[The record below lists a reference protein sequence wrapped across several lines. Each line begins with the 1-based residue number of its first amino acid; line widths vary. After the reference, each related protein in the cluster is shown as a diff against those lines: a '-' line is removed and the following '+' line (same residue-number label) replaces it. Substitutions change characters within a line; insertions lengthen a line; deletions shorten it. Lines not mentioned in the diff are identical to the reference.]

1 MTPLVIGLLIFVVTV
16 AVLATG
22 LPIAFGLG
30 AVALAFMLAF
40 DGWNSVH
47 FVPETIF
54 AGLSDFT
61 LVSLPMFI
69 IMGAAVASSRA
80 GSDLYEALAR
90 WLHRVPGSLVISNIG
105 ACALFSALTGSSPAT
120 CAAIGKMGIPEM
132 RKRGYDA
139 DLATGA
145 IAAGGTL
152 GILIPP
158 SITMILYGIASE
170 TSIGRLFLAGVIP
183 GLLLTALFM
192 AWALFLSWKRGTKLV
207 DADRIYS
214 LKEKVELLPKLLPFI
229 AVIVGVV
236 YALYG
241 GIATPSEAAGV
252 GAALCLVMVI
262 VIYRVWKPA
271 DLWAILRDGLRESG
285 MLLMIIGTSILFGYM
300 MSSLQVTQSVAE
312 GIAAMQVNKWV
323 VLAAINLMLLV
334 AGMFLPPAAII
345 LMTTPILM
353 PVILA
358 AGFDPIWFGVILT
371 INMELGLI
379 TPPVGLNLFVI
390 NGITP
395 DVKLPTILKGA
406 LPFMGCMVVAILILC
421 VFPGLAT
428 WLPQVDQA
436 IIEQGGNK
444 VLADAWLAGGFA
456 GKNKCV
462 KKPEDA
468 AGEKFRS
475 AGATF
480 SQMWAGAG
488 ASIVSIPS
496 NEVYNALQQGVATAT
511 DTSSGS
517 FVSFR
522 LYEQLK
528 CLTAPGDNALWFM
541 YEPVLISLKS
551 WNKLNDAQKAA
562 LMKAA
567 QKSEDYFEA
576 ESKKLDDK
584 LVETFKA
591 NKTEV
596 VFLNE
601 AEFEA
606 WRGVAQ
612 KTSYKNFAEKVPGGK
627 ELLDKALSVK

>member
-1 MTPLVIGLLIFVVTV
+1 MSPPVIGLLIFVVTV
-16 AVLATG
+16 AALATG
-22 LPIAFGLG
+22 MPIAFALG
-30 AVALAFMLAF
+30 AVALAFMVAF
-40 DGWNSVH
+40 DGWNSVN
-47 FVPETIF
+47 FMPETIF

-80 GSDLYEALAR
+80 GSDLYEALSR

-183 GLLLTALFM
+183 GLLLTGLFM
-192 AWALFLSWKRGTKLV
+192 AWALFLSWRRGTVLI

-214 LKEKVELLPKLLPFI
+214 MKEKLELLPKLLPFI

-252 GAALCLVMVI
+252 GALLCLVMVI
-262 VIYRVWKPA
+262 VIYRVWRPME
-271 DLWAILRDGLRESG
+271 LWAILRDGLRESG

-312 GIAAMQVNKWV
+312 GIAALQVNKWII
-323 VLAAINLMLLV
+323 LAAINLMLLV

-406 LPFMGCMVVAILILC
+406 FPFMMCMVVAIVILC

-428 WLPQVDQA
+428 WLP
-436 IIEQGGNK
+436 
-444 VLADAWLAGGFA
+444 
-456 GKNKCV
+456 
-462 KKPEDA
+462 
-468 AGEKFRS
+468 
-475 AGATF
+475 T
-480 SQMWAGAG
+480 
-488 ASIVSIPS
+488 
-496 NEVYNALQQGVATAT
+496 
-511 DTSSGS
+511 
-517 FVSFR
+517 
-522 LYEQLK
+522 
-528 CLTAPGDNALWFM
+528 
-541 YEPVLISLKS
+541 
-551 WNKLNDAQKAA
+551 A
-562 LMKAA
+562 LM
-567 QKSEDYFEA
+567 
-576 ESKKLDDK
+576 
-584 LVETFKA
+584 
-591 NKTEV
+591 
-596 VFLNE
+596 
-601 AEFEA
+601 
-606 WRGVAQ
+606 G
-612 KTSYKNFAEKVPGGK
+612 
-627 ELLDKALSVK
+627 

>member
-1 MTPLVIGLLIFVVTV
+1 MSALAIGLLIFVVTI
-16 AVLATG
+16 AVLAIG

-30 AVALAFMLAF
+30 AVALLFMVVF
-40 DGWNSVH
+40 DGWNSVN

-61 LVSLPMFI
+61 LVSLPMFV

-80 GSDLYEALAR
+80 GSDLYEALSR

-170 TSIGRLFLAGVIP
+170 TSIGRLFLAGILP
-183 GLLLTALFM
+183 GLMLTGLFM
-192 AWALFLSWKRGTKLV
+192 AWALFISWKRGTVLV
-207 DADRIYS
+207 DAERIYS
-214 LKEKVELLPKLLPFI
+214 MKEKLELLPRLLPFM

-252 GAALCLVMVI
+252 GAALCLVMVM
-262 VIYRVWKPA
+262 VIYRVWKPM

-300 MSSLQVTQSVAE
+300 MSSLQITQSVAE
-312 GIAAMQVNKWV
+312 AIGEMQVNKWV
-323 VLAAINLMLLV
+323 ILAAINLLLLV

-353 PVILA
+353 PVITS

-390 NGITP
+390 NSITP
-395 DVKLPTILKGA
+395 DVRLPTILRGA
-406 LPFMGCMVVAILILC
+406 FPFMLCMVVAIVILC
-421 VFPGLAT
+421 VFPEIAT
-428 WLPQVDQA
+428 WLPQ
-436 IIEQGGNK
+436 
-444 VLADAWLAGGFA
+444 
-456 GKNKCV
+456 
-462 KKPEDA
+462 
-468 AGEKFRS
+468 
-475 AGATF
+475 
-480 SQMWAGAG
+480 
-488 ASIVSIPS
+488 
-496 NEVYNALQQGVATAT
+496 
-511 DTSSGS
+511 
-517 FVSFR
+517 
-522 LYEQLK
+522 
-528 CLTAPGDNALWFM
+528 
-541 YEPVLISLKS
+541 
-551 WNKLNDAQKAA
+551 A
-562 LMKAA
+562 LMGIPTA
-567 QKSEDYFEA
+567 
-576 ESKKLDDK
+576 
-584 LVETFKA
+584 
-591 NKTEV
+591 
-596 VFLNE
+596 
-601 AEFEA
+601 
-606 WRGVAQ
+606 
-612 KTSYKNFAEKVPGGK
+612 
-627 ELLDKALSVK
+627 

>member
-1 MTPLVIGLLIFVVTV
+1 MSPLVIGLLIFAVTT
-16 AVLATG
+16 ALLATG
-22 LPIAFGLG
+22 MPIAFGLG
-30 AVALAFMLAF
+30 AVALAFMFIF

-47 FVPETIF
+47 FVPETVF

-170 TSIGRLFLAGVIP
+170 TSIGRLFLAGIIP
-183 GLLLTALFM
+183 GLLLTVLFM
-192 AWALFLSWKRGTKLV
+192 AWALFLSWKRGTVLV
-207 DADRIYS
+207 DKDRIYS
-214 LKEKVELLPKLLPFI
+214 MKEKLELLPRLLPFI
-229 AVIVGVV
+229 AVIVGVI

-252 GAALCLVMVI
+252 GAALCLVMVV
-262 VIYRVWKPA
+262 VIYRVWRPA

-300 MSSLQVTQSVAE
+300 MSSLQVTQSVATA
-312 GIAAMQVNKWV
+312 IAEWQVNKWL

-334 AGMFLPPAAII
+334 AGCFLPPAAII

-353 PVILA
+353 PVIIG
-358 AGFDPIWFGVILT
+358 AGFDPIWFGVVLT

-395 DVKLPTILKGA
+395 DVSLPTILKGA
-406 LPFMGCMVVAILILC
+406 FPFMMCMVLSILILC
-421 VFPGLAT
+421 VFPELAT
-428 WLPQVDQA
+428 WLP
-436 IIEQGGNK
+436 K
-444 VLADAWLAGGFA
+444 
-456 GKNKCV
+456 
-462 KKPEDA
+462 
-468 AGEKFRS
+468 
-475 AGATF
+475 
-480 SQMWAGAG
+480 
-488 ASIVSIPS
+488 
-496 NEVYNALQQGVATAT
+496 Y
-511 DTSSGS
+511 
-517 FVSFR
+517 
-522 LYEQLK
+522 
-528 CLTAPGDNALWFM
+528 
-541 YEPVLISLKS
+541 
-551 WNKLNDAQKAA
+551 
-562 LMKAA
+562 LM
-567 QKSEDYFEA
+567 
-576 ESKKLDDK
+576 
-584 LVETFKA
+584 
-591 NKTEV
+591 
-596 VFLNE
+596 
-601 AEFEA
+601 
-606 WRGVAQ
+606 G
-612 KTSYKNFAEKVPGGK
+612 
-627 ELLDKALSVK
+627 

>member
-1 MTPLVIGLLIFVVTV
+1 MSALAIGLLILFATVV
-16 AVLATG
+16 VLATG
-22 LPIAFGLG
+22 IPIAFGLG
-30 AVALAFMLAF
+30 AVALLFMVAF
-40 DGWNSVH
+40 DGWGSIS
-47 FVPETIF
+47 FLPETVF

-90 WLHRVPGSLVISNIG
+90 WLHRIPGSLVISNIG

-170 TSIGRLFLAGVIP
+170 TSIGRLFLAGVLP
-183 GLLLTALFM
+183 GLLLTGLFM
-192 AWALFLSWKRGTKLV
+192 AWALFISWKRGTVLV

-214 LKEKVELLPKLLPFI
+214 VKEKLELLPKLIPFL
-229 AVIVGVV
+229 AVIAGVV

-262 VIYRVWKPA
+262 VIYRVWKPM

-285 MLLMIIGTSILFGYM
+285 MLMLIMGTSILFGYM
-300 MSSLQVTQSVAE
+300 MSSLQVTQSVAQSIGE
-312 GIAAMQVNKWV
+312 LHANKWII
-323 VLAAINLMLLV
+323 LAAVNLLLLV

-353 PVILA
+353 PVITA
-358 AGFDPIWFGVILT
+358 AGFDPIWFGVVLT

-395 DVKLPTILKGA
+395 DVRLPTILKGA
-406 LPFMGCMVVAILILC
+406 FPFMLCMVVAILILC
-421 VFPGLAT
+421 VVPEIAT
-428 WLPQVDQA
+428 WLP
-436 IIEQGGNK
+436 K
-444 VLADAWLAGGFA
+444 
-456 GKNKCV
+456 
-462 KKPEDA
+462 
-468 AGEKFRS
+468 
-475 AGATF
+475 
-480 SQMWAGAG
+480 
-488 ASIVSIPS
+488 
-496 NEVYNALQQGVATAT
+496 
-511 DTSSGS
+511 
-517 FVSFR
+517 
-522 LYEQLK
+522 
-528 CLTAPGDNALWFM
+528 
-541 YEPVLISLKS
+541 
-551 WNKLNDAQKAA
+551 A
-562 LMKAA
+562 LM
-567 QKSEDYFEA
+567 
-576 ESKKLDDK
+576 
-584 LVETFKA
+584 
-591 NKTEV
+591 
-596 VFLNE
+596 
-601 AEFEA
+601 
-606 WRGVAQ
+606 G
-612 KTSYKNFAEKVPGGK
+612 
-627 ELLDKALSVK
+627 

>member
-1 MTPLVIGLLIFVVTV
+1 MSALAIGLLIFVVTV

-30 AVALAFMLAF
+30 AVALLFMVVF
-40 DGWNSVH
+40 DGWNSVN
-47 FVPETIF
+47 FMPETVF

-61 LVSLPMFI
+61 LVSLPMFV

-170 TSIGRLFLAGVIP
+170 TSIGRLFLAGVLP
-183 GLLLTALFM
+183 GLMLTGLFM
-192 AWALFLSWKRGTKLV
+192 AWALFISWKRGTVLV

-214 LKEKVELLPKLLPFI
+214 MKEKLELLPRLLPFL

-262 VIYRVWKPA
+262 VIYKVWKPM
-271 DLWAILRDGLRESG
+271 DLWAIMRDGLRESG

-312 GIAAMQVNKWV
+312 AIGEMQVNKWV
-323 VLAAINLMLLV
+323 IMAAINLLLLV

-353 PVILA
+353 PVITA

-395 DVKLPTILKGA
+395 DVRLPTILKGA
-406 LPFMGCMVVAILILC
+406 FPFMICMVVAIVLLC
-421 VFPGLAT
+421 VFPEIAT
-428 WLPQVDQA
+428 WLP
-436 IIEQGGNK
+436 K
-444 VLADAWLAGGFA
+444 
-456 GKNKCV
+456 
-462 KKPEDA
+462 
-468 AGEKFRS
+468 
-475 AGATF
+475 T
-480 SQMWAGAG
+480 
-488 ASIVSIPS
+488 
-496 NEVYNALQQGVATAT
+496 
-511 DTSSGS
+511 
-517 FVSFR
+517 
-522 LYEQLK
+522 
-528 CLTAPGDNALWFM
+528 
-541 YEPVLISLKS
+541 
-551 WNKLNDAQKAA
+551 
-562 LMKAA
+562 LM
-567 QKSEDYFEA
+567 
-576 ESKKLDDK
+576 
-584 LVETFKA
+584 
-591 NKTEV
+591 
-596 VFLNE
+596 
-601 AEFEA
+601 
-606 WRGVAQ
+606 G
-612 KTSYKNFAEKVPGGK
+612 
-627 ELLDKALSVK
+627 

>member
-1 MTPLVIGLLIFVVTV
+1 MSALAIGSLIFVATV
-16 AVLATG
+16 LVLATG

-30 AVALAFMLAF
+30 AVALLFMIVF
-40 DGWNSVH
+40 DGWGSVH
-47 FVPETIF
+47 FLPETIF
-54 AGLSDFT
+54 SGLSDFT
-61 LVSLPMFI
+61 LVSLPMFV

-90 WLHRVPGSLVISNIG
+90 WLHKVPGSLVISNIG

-170 TSIGRLFLAGVIP
+170 TSIGRLFLAGVLP
-183 GLLLTALFM
+183 GILLTLLFM
-192 AWALFLSWKRGTKLV
+192 AWALFLSWKRGTVLI
-207 DADRIYS
+207 DADRIYT
-214 LKEKVELLPKLLPFI
+214 LKEKFELLPRLLPFM

-262 VIYRVWKPA
+262 VIYKVWKPA
-271 DLWAILRDGLRESG
+271 DLWHILRDGLRESG
-285 MLLMIIGTSILFGYM
+285 MLLLIIGTSILFGYM

-312 GIAAMQVNKWV
+312 AIGSMQVNRWV
-323 VLAAINLMLLV
+323 IMAAINLLLLV

-353 PVILA
+353 PVITA

-395 DVKLPTILKGA
+395 DVRLPTILKGA
-406 LPFMGCMVVAILILC
+406 FPFMLCMVVAILLLC
-421 VFPGLAT
+421 VFPEIAT
-428 WLPQVDQA
+428 WLP
-436 IIEQGGNK
+436 K
-444 VLADAWLAGGFA
+444 
-456 GKNKCV
+456 
-462 KKPEDA
+462 
-468 AGEKFRS
+468 
-475 AGATF
+475 
-480 SQMWAGAG
+480 
-488 ASIVSIPS
+488 
-496 NEVYNALQQGVATAT
+496 
-511 DTSSGS
+511 
-517 FVSFR
+517 
-522 LYEQLK
+522 
-528 CLTAPGDNALWFM
+528 
-541 YEPVLISLKS
+541 
-551 WNKLNDAQKAA
+551 A
-562 LMKAA
+562 LM
-567 QKSEDYFEA
+567 
-576 ESKKLDDK
+576 
-584 LVETFKA
+584 
-591 NKTEV
+591 
-596 VFLNE
+596 
-601 AEFEA
+601 
-606 WRGVAQ
+606 G
-612 KTSYKNFAEKVPGGK
+612 
-627 ELLDKALSVK
+627 